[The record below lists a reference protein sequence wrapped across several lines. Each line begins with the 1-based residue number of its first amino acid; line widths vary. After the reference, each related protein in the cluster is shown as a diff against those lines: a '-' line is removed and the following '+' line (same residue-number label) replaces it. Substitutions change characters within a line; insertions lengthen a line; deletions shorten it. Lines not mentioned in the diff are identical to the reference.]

1 MPFALRESLKIKL
14 DSMEEQ
20 GVIKKVDKPTEWVH
34 NLVIVEKKDKSLRI
48 CLDPRNLNICV
59 KREHYQIPV
68 LEDITSQLS
77 GKHVFS
83 VIDLKEAFWQIPL
96 TEESMLLT
104 TFSTP
109 FGRYCFTR
117 MPFGICSA
125 SEVLQKRAYQTFGDI
140 PDVHIIADDM
150 ILASEN
156 EKEHDH
162 LITTVLERARAN
174 SIKFNLHKIQLK
186 KSEVTYMG
194 NIIGNG
200 VVKPDYEKV
209 RAIVEMPAPTCK
221 KDIQR
226 LLGMLNYL
234 SQYIPNMSTI
244 TVPLRNL
251 LKKDVPFEWNFE
263 QEQAF
268 EKIKSI
274 LSSPESL
281 RIYDPM
287 KPLQIE
293 CDSSKFGIGAC
304 LLQED
309 KPVAYYSKA
318 LTPAEINWFPIEKE
332 CLAIVCAAERFRH
345 FIYGKDVEVKSDQKP
360 LETITKKSVHD
371 ATPRI
376 QAMLLRLMRYNLYV
390 NYKPG
395 PTMYI
400 SDTLSRAYVENSSL
414 EELEVETSQ
423 RVHTLVANLP
433 VSPDRL
439 KRIREETQKDECLS
453 KLSENVIRGWPKYH
467 KDCHPLIRQY
477 WPIRGEITSIDG
489 ILYYNSR
496 IVIPMSLRQEMLR
509 KVHET
514 HLGMDKC
521 KSRARLVVYW
531 PSMCQEINDMIAECS
546 VCAKFRKANQREPLI
561 PHEIPALPWQKVGA
575 DIFDFGRK
583 TYLIIVDY
591 FSKFPEVCLLQKGK
605 TAGIVIKHFKS
616 IFSRH
621 GIPEILIADN
631 VPFNSFEMKRF
642 AREFGF
648 QMKTSSPEYPQSNG

>member
-1 MPFALRESLKIKL
+1 
-14 DSMEEQ
+14 
-20 GVIKKVDKPTEWVH
+20 
-34 NLVIVEKKDKSLRI
+34 
-48 CLDPRNLNICV
+48 
-59 KREHYQIPV
+59 
-68 LEDITSQLS
+68 
-77 GKHVFS
+77 
-83 VIDLKEAFWQIPL
+83 
-96 TEESMLLT
+96 
-104 TFSTP
+104 
-109 FGRYCFTR
+109 
-117 MPFGICSA
+117 
-125 SEVLQKRAYQTFGDI
+125 
-140 PDVHIIADDM
+140 
-150 ILASEN
+150 
-156 EKEHDH
+156 
-162 LITTVLERARAN
+162 
-174 SIKFNLHKIQLK
+174 
-186 KSEVTYMG
+186 
-194 NIIGNG
+194 
-200 VVKPDYEKV
+200 
-209 RAIVEMPAPTCK
+209 
-221 KDIQR
+221 
-226 LLGMLNYL
+226 
-234 SQYIPNMSTI
+234 
-244 TVPLRNL
+244 
-251 LKKDVPFEWNFE
+251 
-263 QEQAF
+263 
-268 EKIKSI
+268 
-274 LSSPESL
+274 
-281 RIYDPM
+281 M

-309 KPVAYYSKA
+309 KPIAYYPKA

-332 CLAIVCAAERFRH
+332 CLAIVCTAERFRH

-414 EELEVETSQ
+414 EGLEVETSQ

-433 VSPDRL
+433 VSADRL
-439 KRIREETQKDECLS
+439 KRIREETQKDGCLS

-477 WPIRGEITSIDG
+477 WHIRGEITSIDG

-521 KSRARLVVYW
+521 KSRARLVMYW
-531 PSMCQEINDMIAECS
+531 PSMCQEINDMIAKCS

-575 DIFDFGRK
+575 DIFDFGGK

-605 TAGIVIKHFKS
+605 TAGIVIKHFK
-616 IFSRH
+616 
-621 GIPEILIADN
+621 
-631 VPFNSFEMKRF
+631 
-642 AREFGF
+642 
-648 QMKTSSPEYPQSNG
+648 